1 MQEEAALSPSDAYES
16 EGDAGGEDAKGAAA
30 SEAAQEADCEGA
42 PAVAAAPRAPSAK
55 VESFQD
61 AGSKTGEVSE
71 DTGAAGPS
79 AAAAAC
85 VPDETN
91 PSGATK
97 TAEEFA
103 ATEAPS
109 RVESKTGEVSEDTGP
124 AALVANH
131 DGHPAEESH
140 GEAKAAPSPGAAAS
154 PCVTEETNTSG
165 ATKEAEEFAAT
176 EAPVGA
182 GAAALTKNHGGH
194 PAPAVEGEV
203 SGGEPK
209 GAALAA
215 KVETFAIL
223 LQLQL
228 KAPRNPRIL
237 KGRLK
242 LERQQGNLF

>member
-1 MQEEAALSPSDAYES
+1 M
-16 EGDAGGEDAKGAAA
+16 
-30 SEAAQEADCEGA
+30 
-42 PAVAAAPRAPSAK
+42 
-55 VESFQD
+55 
-61 AGSKTGEVSE
+61 
-71 DTGAAGPS
+71 
-79 AAAAAC
+79 
-85 VPDETN
+85 PDETN

-215 KVETFAIL
+215 KVETFAMPAAAAVESAKKSEDSERAAEAGKAAGQSL
-223 LQLQL
+223 LAAMANA
-228 KAPRNPRIL
+228 KAKAGTKA
-237 KGRLK
+237 KGK
-242 LERQQGNLF
+242 AKAKA